1 MQRLIPMIDNSG
13 VRYLIP
19 EDRVDEFRADMGEVA
34 EARRYRDKD
43 GQHYTIPQ
51 DQDEAFR
58 ADMPDAVPVRSYTM
72 ADGTRRD
79 FTMSEMS
86 KFLRSKEYRE
96 SEDNPQNLDR
106 IPETEYYWYNHDV
119 DPNNIKGTGISINP
133 ADYDTKLTPEQERG
147 FQAWRAKLDR
157 GLQYDGDYDLRGA
170 YLDNVQS
177 AISDSDGKPHM
188 SDKFKKPNHKTFSVH
203 SKYAKDFPELAGD
216 WDGNNYILP
225 KAEID
230 LRNMGSPTWAGVK
243 GALAGAA
250 EGAYYGGKNAVAK
263 VVTAIP
269 EAAASVGEAVGNAV
283 NLGGNAKNPVG
294 DWLRES
300 GRQIKRW
307 LEENI
312 RGDKYDED
320 GNLVMS
326 GLTKDLGYEDT
337 LTKIGETAG
346 DAAAMAVKF
355 APAAVAGPA
364 YTETILASD
373 GINAFADTFD
383 RAKAAGYSDAQA
395 NLAGTAAGLINYYG
409 AKLMMKGGAATKDIA
424 NPLLRA
430 LASTA
435 FTGAAT
441 GAQAV
446 GNKGVKNVIEGKPI
460 TEGMLGA
467 AGEGFVEGAQF
478 HLINE
483 VGTNAR
489 PAMNIR
495 RETREM
501 REMRK
506 QNLLTAIETPEG
518 RAFVDGIV
526 KNDGVDAAIRARKE
540 GKDVSRRMGAA
551 ADLPDN
557 MSAAERNAVIDG
569 IAKAR
574 EAQAER
580 VRTKMDDVQAQSL
593 ADAIGGTVGDMNDP
607 NFEKVW
613 IKAVGQ
619 IKDATELD
627 DPAKRAEIVWNAVK
641 EVFGAEADG
650 NDGVKREAVF
660 DEQSLRE
667 KNIRNR
673 NNRIERRIAEQN
685 LGERKI
691 IKEMQEEA
699 DTLPPDQPVLSG
711 GEDLMRQQAN
721 IYATE
726 DVAGAKSY
734 STWLKKRGQKD
745 TESNRVKWF
754 ESYASRKPDA
764 KSVEGTK
771 VRAERK
777 AEMED
782 YERADAERKA
792 REAREEST
800 LQPQET
806 RIEVGKTAERIAEPE
821 EAGKAQWPEYK
832 AWLKNKGRDDTAKS
846 WNRFVMENE
855 LDPNLRVDTKDQQS
869 YSAFRER
876 MEGLVEPQKPRRFPK
891 DQEAAAQAEEQR
903 GAEMRMNRN
912 SDFRK
917 LKDAGLSDE
926 DAGYYLTYGKE
937 AFYKRRVEQWEA
949 SRVKAQK
956 QGQKFE
962 EPKPERESLDYDA
975 LLAEQKSRMEAA
987 DKAAADAAHEERG
1000 KGLAEAFADWREESV
1015 KAQKQGKKS
1024 PEPTA
1029 EVEDVR
1035 AKAEAD
1041 SVVQRLNAEWQK
1053 AKTPAERNA
1062 IKVQLIDRLKQLGIG
1077 AIERGT
1083 SAAEKP
1089 AEPAK
1094 PQPADNAPSHAPQ
1107 ETKPTSRTE
1116 GAEGKEA
1123 RNSASV
1129 VTVGSMTERMTAKGR
1144 IVDSV
1149 VKVNDDGSVI
1159 IREQTFR
1166 KGNDKPYRET
1176 DRTYSADEAA
1186 QIIGNKTPTTTKTIR
1201 VPDGKGKMVE
1211 KPKGG
1216 NDYDS
1221 LVESYKSNEERL
1233 TEAVNSGNEV
1243 ARLEALIEQAKTELK
1258 LRKAEVGMTK
1268 TFDRTANMS
1277 LTNNA
1282 LKNRISD
1289 LMEALASERGRM
1301 VEKPAPSPE
1310 AATKILTPTA
1320 KPAPEASAPVV
1331 DKSKGGEVAVEAPD
1345 SVEAKIGAMPY
1356 GQDRRKAQFDYMDA
1370 EVKKAKGAIKGKFT
1384 KGKDK
1389 KWTTE
1394 DKSVSPTITVKVP
1407 ADGEFTVANNPDG
1420 IALLEKMSAKLKA
1433 QVKDSE
1439 KELPTGHKNAR
1450 SPFIDKDG
1458 KRRIIDTPE
1467 TVWTKDKPSATPK
1480 SPSLAVKK
1488 PAKNVTVEDAAE
1500 IVEPFVDKV
1509 RKSLTKPHVG
1519 DGVVVATDGRRLVI
1533 VDVPGAKESGEKY
1546 PNWEQVIPK
1555 KTAHEAKFSTEEL
1568 YTKLEQAKVVA
1579 DGENN
1584 VVEIYE
1590 LPDGS
1595 LGVRAKG
1602 EIDFDTRAPSAEY
1615 STHEKMPKDARLVGT
1630 FNVDFLLDATKTAAK
1645 MGDKEMRIGYN
1656 DSHSPVVHRGNGYKQ
1671 VIMPLRLGSVEPAD
1685 RLTALRSD
1693 AKVKSWAQKNG
1704 YSVVDGE
1711 VSPRAVTEYLRSQ
1724 TKKAVAATKRLFK
1737 DAEVEVKDR
1746 DWDAE
1751 IDGENGALRDK
1762 EGRVVGTFD
1771 PATKKVTLYR
1781 GADERTVYHEL
1792 IGHGVEDWARR
1803 NNTALHGKLTEL
1815 ARTAPRELVED
1826 VRSRYPDADEA
1837 TLTKE
1842 IIARIAEGKGLE
1854 NIKLKDAPK
1863 TWYAKAYV
1871 AVKDALVGFMEKI
1884 GLNRID
1890 LSKTDDMTPSEA
1902 MDYLMREIGKGK
1914 TLGEI
1919 GTADA
1924 QGKMSRA
1931 EKWANKYY
1939 DRHTSLGKVSK
1950 EAADAKALQPGRE
1963 AEFEIMKFNPKK
1975 EEFKKLLKDG
1985 NVTGNEVD
1993 EYMRAVAAKERNAAD
2008 GRESSG
2014 MSDERINAT
2023 LRFYENHPRINAIK
2037 RAADFMWRLQDEG
2050 MRERIRSGL
2059 VSEAEYAEWKT
2070 REEHHVPFRSAIDEN
2085 GDHIAWNDPRGVAG
2099 HEFVQHEGRYS
2110 ESGSPTAWMF
2120 EEYANAHLRAIEN
2133 DTRKVLADAVSRDA
2147 SLGSIETNPNLRES
2161 RLNGDGGDR
2170 NVVSYKD
2177 VGENGRAVVKHIV
2190 LKGERGA
2197 AAASSY
2203 TNRDL
2208 MNKSPLLKKTQ
2219 AFMRFW
2225 SSTAT
2230 EWSPTFALRNTFA
2243 DNVDLA
2249 AVVLA
2254 EKGAKEG
2261 SAWIKDYAKN
2271 RVAVAKEVWRFAHKG
2286 KVDAN
2291 STLGRYVREGG
2302 MIGGF
2307 QREGYGDLV
2316 KQFSAEDIAK
2326 DFSNGGNR
2334 AKAVAKKV
2342 FGLVGAVNTYAE
2354 LMTRVSAFKTNLDN
2368 GMSAKD
2374 AALWSRRISV
2384 DFSRKGNVTPVT
2396 NTLYMFSNSTI
2407 GATIRQLE
2415 AVKTAWKTPQGK
2427 RALLGLAAFGVAEA
2441 LLEHAMNAD
2450 SDEEREKKGEA
2461 TGKDVNEFTRKTSLY
2476 VRAGGRV
2483 FRAPTHED
2491 PLMKIVYAANAATRV
2506 ALGTMSKEDFAKEVG
2521 LGIVE
2526 DVPRFFGQG
2535 SKNVDAGFNTWVPTA
2550 LQPLVQGIENK
2561 DYAGRPI
2568 YRPKYNESLP
2578 DSSNGR
2584 KSTQAQYKWA
2594 AETVNELTGGNKGRK
2609 GSVDIAPETVK
2620 LISESLGKNVGK
2632 DIGNAIDVGW
2642 NLLTGNFGELDSR
2655 RAPFV
2660 RDVVRKTE
2668 GNDNRYFEAVR
2679 RFNADKLDLQ
2689 TRDKARNWKDGERRA
2704 YYEAHPHLRKNG
2716 GTSTRVERL
2725 INGHTDG
2732 DTHIP
2737 GINDLRR
2744 MEGGERR
2751 VKTAAGWKWRAYDWP
2766 AEKVEEFKRKRL
2778 KKQAKVLAIMGD

>member
-13 VRYLIP
+13 VRYSIP
-19 EDRVDEFRADMGEVA
+19 EDRVDEFRADMGKNASEG
-34 EARRYRDKD
+34 RRYRGKD
-43 GQHYTIPQ
+43 GTHYTIPQ

-58 ADMPDAVPVRSYTM
+58 ADMPDAVPVRTM
-72 ADGTRRD
+72 QMSDGTKRD
-79 FTMSEMS
+79 FTNAEMS
-86 KFLRSKEYRE
+86 RYLRSREYRE
-96 SEDNPQNLDR
+96 SED
-106 IPETEYYWYNHDV
+106 Y
-119 DPNNIKGTGISINP
+119 IK
-133 ADYDTKLTPEQERG
+133 PEQKSVAYEG
-147 FQAWRAKLDR
+147 F
-157 GLQYDGDYDLRGA
+157 
-170 YLDNVQS
+170 
-177 AISDSDGKPHM
+177 
-188 SDKFKKPNHKTFSVH
+188 
-203 SKYAKDFPELAGD
+203 
-216 WDGNNYILP
+216 
-225 KAEID
+225 
-230 LRNMGSPTWAGVK
+230 K
-243 GALAGAA
+243 GALSGALS
-250 EGAYYGGKNAVAK
+250 GAYAGGKSALGK
-263 VVTAIP
+263 VVSAIP
-269 EAAASVGEAVGNAV
+269 ELVAGATEAVGNAV
-283 NLGGNAKNPVG
+283 NLGGNAPNAVG
-294 DWLRES
+294 NWFRDS
-300 GRQIKRW
+300 GRSVKKW
-307 LEENI
+307 LDDNVKSSVA
-312 RGDKYDED
+312 D
-320 GNLVMS
+320 N
-326 GLTKDLGYEDT
+326 LGYEDWS
-337 LTKIGETAG
+337 TKMSEIAG
-346 DAAAMAVKF
+346 DAAGMAVKF
-355 APAAVAGPA
+355 APAAAAGPA
-364 YTETILASD
+364 FMESVFATD
-373 GINAFADTFD
+373 GINAYTSSFEA
-383 RAKAAGYSDAQA
+383 AKASGASDFDA
-395 NLAGTAAGLINYYG
+395 NLAGAASGLIAYYGGKLLMKGNAATSEIKSVLGKALGGIGWDAAVMAAQQAGEKGVQNAIEGNPITQDMLGAGLE
-409 AKLMMKGGAATKDIA
+409 
-424 NPLLRA
+424 
-430 LASTA
+430 
-435 FTGAAT
+435 GAAT
-441 GAQAV
+441 GAQFRIFNEGSHV
-446 GNKGVKNVIEGKPI
+446 RNV
-460 TEGMLGA
+460 
-467 AGEGFVEGAQF
+467 V
-478 HLINE
+478 
-483 VGTNAR
+483 
-489 PAMNIR
+489 
-495 RETREM
+495 RETKQM
-501 REMRK
+501 REMRRE
-506 QNLLTAIETPEG
+506 NLLTAAENTNG
-518 RAFVDGIV
+518 GAFLDSLMGGEEMNSAV
-526 KNDGVDAAIRARKE
+526 RARRNGE
-540 GKDVSRRMGAA
+540 DVSRKMGKAL
-551 ADLPDN
+551 DLPDN
-557 MSAAERNAVIDG
+557 MSVKERNAVVDAVIR
-569 IAKAR
+569 AR
-574 EAQAER
+574 DAQAER

-641 EVFGAEADG
+641 EVFGAEAEG

-660 DEQSLRE
+660 DERSLRE

-721 IYATE
+721 IYTTE

-876 MEGLVEPQKPRRFPK
+876 MEGLAEPQKPRRFPK
-891 DQEAAAQAEEQR
+891 DQEAAARAEEHR

-949 SRVKAQK
+949 SRAKAQK
-956 QGQKFE
+956 QGRKFE
-962 EPKPERESLDYDA
+962 EPKPERESFDYDA
-975 LLAEQKSRMEAA
+975 LLAEQKSRMDAA

-1053 AKTPAERNA
+1053 ATTPAERNA
-1062 IKVQLIDRLKQLGIG
+1062 IKTQLIDRLKQLGIG

-1083 SAAEKP
+1083 TAAEKP

-1094 PQPADNAPSHAPQ
+1094 PLTADNATSHAPQ
-1107 ETKPTSRTE
+1107 ETKPTISSE
-1116 GAEGKEA
+1116 GAEGKEV
-1123 RNSASV
+1123 RNSTSV

-1176 DRTYSADEAA
+1176 DKTYSADEAA
-1186 QIIGNKTPTTTKTIR
+1186 QIIGNETPTTTKTVR

-1211 KPKGG
+1211 KQKGG
-1216 NDYDS
+1216 NDYDA
-1221 LVESYKSNEERL
+1221 LVESYKSNEDRL

-1289 LMEALASERGRM
+1289 LMEALASERGQTEKIPDGRSRM
-1301 VEKPAPSPE
+1301 VEKPAPSTETE
-1310 AATKILTPTA
+1310 AKSVAL
-1320 KPAPEASAPVV
+1320 APSSKASAPVV
-1331 DKSKGGEVAVEAPD
+1331 E
-1345 SVEAKIGAMPY
+1345 
-1356 GQDRRKAQFDYMDA
+1356 
-1370 EVKKAKGAIKGKFT
+1370 KAKGGDAKPKMTNAEAEAEFRKFINGEEDARAEEVVAQLGPKEAQRILAFATKDFRMSDAAKNRSDELQAYISTMGGKETPLGNKLGGGSARQKYDAALKKQFDAEREAAMKPLNDAIRAKADAVLAGMK
-1384 KGKDK
+1384 
-1389 KWTTE
+1389 
-1394 DKSVSPTITVKVP
+1394 
-1407 ADGEFTVANNPDG
+1407 DGETKNG
-1420 IALLEKMSAKLKA
+1420 IKKEIDELLA
-1433 QVKDSE
+1433 KDSL
-1439 KELPTGHKNAR
+1439 K
-1450 SPFIDKDG
+1450 
-1458 KRRIIDTPE
+1458 
-1467 TVWTKDKPSATPK
+1467 
-1480 SPSLAVKK
+1480 
-1488 PAKNVTVEDAAE
+1488 
-1500 IVEPFVDKV
+1500 
-1509 RKSLTKPHVG
+1509 
-1519 DGVVVATDGRRLVI
+1519 
-1533 VDVPGAKESGEKY
+1533 
-1546 PNWEQVIPK
+1546 
-1555 KTAHEAKFSTEEL
+1555 
-1568 YTKLEQAKVVA
+1568 
-1579 DGENN
+1579 
-1584 VVEIYE
+1584 
-1590 LPDGS
+1590 
-1595 LGVRAKG
+1595 KG
-1602 EIDFDTRAPSAEY
+1602 EIDRLKLLLDRAPSSDNKIEVPLGKTGSLKVADNIGALL
-1615 STHEKMPKDARLVGT
+1615 TARDNLRGLGRDAAR
-1630 FNVDFLLDATKTAAK
+1630 KYY
-1645 MGDKEMRIGYN
+1645 EI
-1656 DSHSPVVHRGNGYKQ
+1656 S
-1671 VIMPLRLGSVEPAD
+1671 EAD
-1685 RLTALRSD
+1685 RLSALRSD

-1815 ARTAPRELVED
+1815 ARTAPKELIDD

-1863 TWYAKAYV
+1863 MWYAKAYV

-1931 EKWANKYY
+1931 EKWANEYY

-2014 MSDERINAT
+2014 MSDERIDAT
-2023 LRFYENHPRINAIK
+2023 LRFDENHPRIDAIK
-2037 RAADFMWRLQDEG
+2037 RAADFMWKLQDEG

-2059 VSEAEYAEWKT
+2059 VSEAEYAEWKA
-2070 REEHHVPFRSAIDEN
+2070 REEHHVPFRSAVDEN
-2085 GDHIAWNDPRGVAG
+2085 GDHITWNDPRGVAG

-2147 SLGSIETNPNLRES
+2147 SLGSVETNPNLRES

-2177 VGENGRAVVKHIV
+2177 ISENGRAVVKHIV

-2230 EWSPTFALRNTFA
+2230 EWSLTFALRNTFA

-2261 SAWIKDYAKN
+2261 GAWIKDYVKN
-2271 RVAVAKEVWRFAHKG
+2271 RVAVAKEVWRFARKG
-2286 KVDAN
+2286 EVDAN
-2291 STLGRYVREGG
+2291 STLGRYVKEGG

-2384 DFSRKGNVTPVT
+2384 DFNRKGNVTPVT

-2415 AVKTAWKTPQGK
+2415 AVKTAWKTPQGR

-2476 VRAGGRV
+2476 VRVGGRV

-2584 KSTQAQYKWA
+2584 KSTQAQYTWA

-2642 NLLTGNFGELDSR
+2642 NLLTGNFSELDSR
-2655 RAPFV
+2655 RSPFI

-2778 KKQAKVLAIMGD
+2778 EKQAKVLAIMGD

>member
-13 VRYLIP
+13 VRYSIP
-19 EDRVDEFRADMGEVA
+19 EDRVDEFRADMGENA
-34 EARRYRDKD
+34 SEGRRYRGKD
-43 GQHYTIPQ
+43 GTHYTIPQ

-58 ADMPDAVPVRSYTM
+58 ADMPDAVPVRTM
-72 ADGTRRD
+72 QMSDGTKRD

-96 SEDNPQNLDR
+96 SKDYAESQDVMRNGKYGKRNDGTWKGSGYLGELPIKGGGVATEYSVGVNIDGK
-106 IPETEYYWYNHDV
+106 ETEIPTLVPTLTKDEV
-119 DPNNIKGTGISINP
+119 SLMTDDIIPNGKEIPQSILNK
-133 ADYDTKLTPEQERG
+133 AVEFARSRMANGESVW
-147 FQAWRAKLDR
+147 ANS
-157 GLQYDGDYDLRGA
+157 GA
-170 YLDNVQS
+170 
-177 AISDSDGKPHM
+177 
-188 SDKFKKPNHKTFSVH
+188 
-203 SKYAKDFPELAGD
+203 
-216 WDGNNYILP
+216 P
-225 KAEID
+225 KAPE
-230 LRNMGSPTWAGVK
+230 MGSPFLAGFK
-243 GALAGAA
+243 GALSGALSGAYAGGKSALSKVVSAVPELVAGA
-250 EGAYYGGKNAVAK
+250 
-263 VVTAIP
+263 T
-269 EAAASVGEAVGNAV
+269 EAVGNAA
-283 NLGGNAKNPVG
+283 NLGGNAPNAVG
-294 DWLRES
+294 NWFRDS
-300 GRQIKRW
+300 GRGVKKW
-307 LEENI
+307 LDDNVKSSVA
-312 RGDKYDED
+312 D
-320 GNLVMS
+320 N
-326 GLTKDLGYEDT
+326 LGYEDWS
-337 LTKIGETAG
+337 TKMSEIAG
-346 DAAAMAVKF
+346 DAAGMAVKF
-355 APAAVAGPA
+355 APAAAAGPA
-364 YTETILASD
+364 FMESVFATD
-373 GINAFADTFD
+373 GINAYTSSFEA
-383 RAKAAGYSDAQA
+383 AKANGASDFDA
-395 NLAGTAAGLINYYG
+395 NLAGAASGLIAYYGGKLLMKGNAATSEIKSVLGKALGGIGWDAAVMAAQQAGEKGVQNAIEGNPITQDMLGAGLE
-409 AKLMMKGGAATKDIA
+409 
-424 NPLLRA
+424 
-430 LASTA
+430 
-435 FTGAAT
+435 GAAT
-441 GAQAV
+441 GALFRIFNEGSRV
-446 GNKGVKNVIEGKPI
+446 RNV
-460 TEGMLGA
+460 
-467 AGEGFVEGAQF
+467 V
-478 HLINE
+478 
-483 VGTNAR
+483 
-489 PAMNIR
+489 
-495 RETREM
+495 RETKQM
-501 REMRK
+501 REMRRE
-506 QNLLTAIETPEG
+506 NLLTAAENTNG
-518 RAFVDGIV
+518 GAFLDSLMGGEEMNSAV
-526 KNDGVDAAIRARKE
+526 RARRNGE
-540 GKDVSRRMGAA
+540 DVSRKMGKEL
-551 ADLPDN
+551 DLPDN
-557 MSAAERNAVIDG
+557 MSVKERNAVVDAVIR
-569 IAKAR
+569 AR
-574 EAQAER
+574 DAQAER
-580 VRTKMDDVQAQSL
+580 VRTRMDDVQAQSL

-660 DEQSLRE
+660 DERSLRE
-667 KNIRNR
+667 KNKQNLKERNVSAM
-673 NNRIERRIAEQN
+673 ERDAAEQRA
-685 LGERKI
+685 GMKAAEQEDTQAKI
-691 IKEMQEEA
+691 
-699 DTLPPDQPVLSG
+699 
-711 GEDLMRQQAN
+711 
-721 IYATE
+721 
-726 DVAGAKSY
+726 
-734 STWLKKRGQKD
+734 
-745 TESNRVKWF
+745 
-754 ESYASRKPDA
+754 DA
-764 KSVEGTK
+764 KINAK
-771 VRAERK
+771 I
-777 AEMED
+777 
-782 YERADAERKA
+782 AD
-792 REAREEST
+792 
-800 LQPQET
+800 Q
-806 RIEVGKTAERIAEPE
+806 
-821 EAGKAQWPEYK
+821 KAQKEEF
-832 AWLKNKGRDDTAKS
+832 A
-846 WNRFVMENE
+846 
-855 LDPNLRVDTKDQQS
+855 
-869 YSAFRER
+869 
-876 MEGLVEPQKPRRFPK
+876 VEMHEK
-891 DQEAAAQAEEQR
+891 AQAEYDER
-903 GAEMRMNRN
+903 MAAYEEARAKRAAEM
-912 SDFRK
+912 K
-917 LKDAGLSDE
+917 K
-926 DAGYYLTYGKE
+926 TGKAVTE
-937 AFYKRRVEQWEA
+937 LP
-949 SRVKAQK
+949 
-956 QGQKFE
+956 
-962 EPKPERESLDYDA
+962 PKPDYDA

-1000 KGLAEAFADWREESV
+1000 KGLAVAFADWREESV

-1041 SVVQRLNAEWQK
+1041 SVVQRLNAKWQK

-1094 PQPADNAPSHAPQ
+1094 PQPADNAPSRAPR
-1107 ETKPTSRTE
+1107 ETEPTISSE
-1116 GAEGKEA
+1116 GAEGKGA

-1221 LVESYKSNEERL
+1221 LVESYKSNEDRL

-1289 LMEALASERGRM
+1289 LMEALAIERGQTEKISDGRGRM
-1301 VEKPAPSPE
+1301 VEKPAQTPE
-1310 AATKILTPTA
+1310 TKTKSVA
-1320 KPAPEASAPVV
+1320 PAPAPKATAPVV
-1331 DKSKGGEVAVEAPD
+1331 EKAMGEE
-1345 SVEAKIGAMPY
+1345 
-1356 GQDRRKAQFDYMDA
+1356 
-1370 EVKKAKGAIKGKFT
+1370 
-1384 KGKDK
+1384 
-1389 KWTTE
+1389 
-1394 DKSVSPTITVKVP
+1394 
-1407 ADGEFTVANNPDG
+1407 
-1420 IALLEKMSAKLKA
+1420 
-1433 QVKDSE
+1433 
-1439 KELPTGHKNAR
+1439 
-1450 SPFIDKDG
+1450 
-1458 KRRIIDTPE
+1458 
-1467 TVWTKDKPSATPK
+1467 
-1480 SPSLAVKK
+1480 
-1488 PAKNVTVEDAAE
+1488 
-1500 IVEPFVDKV
+1500 
-1509 RKSLTKPHVG
+1509 TKPKMTN
-1519 DGVVVATDGRRLVI
+1519 AEAEAEFRKFI
-1533 VDVPGAKESGEKY
+1533 YGE
-1546 PNWEQVIPK
+1546 E
-1555 KTAHEAKFSTEEL
+1555 
-1568 YTKLEQAKVVA
+1568 
-1579 DGENN
+1579 
-1584 VVEIYE
+1584 
-1590 LPDGS
+1590 
-1595 LGVRAKG
+1595 
-1602 EIDFDTRAPSAEY
+1602 DTRAEEVVTQLGPEKAQSILASATKDFKMSDAAKDRSDKLQAY
-1615 STHEKMPKDARLVGT
+1615 ISTMGGKETPLGNPGGGNARQKYDTALKKRFDAEREAAMKPLNDAIRAKADAVLADMKDGETKNGIKKEIDELLAKDSLKKSEINRLKL
-1630 FNVDFLLDATKTAAK
+1630 LLDRAPSSGNKIEVPLGKAGSLKVADNIGALLTAR
-1645 MGDKEMRIGYN
+1645 DN
-1656 DSHSPVVHRGNGYKQ
+1656 LRG
-1671 VIMPLRLGSVEPAD
+1671 LGRDAARKYYEVAEAD
-1685 RLTALRSD
+1685 RLAALRSD
-1693 AKVKSWAQKNG
+1693 AKVRSWAQKNG

-1724 TKKAVAATKRLFK
+1724 TKKAVVATKRLFK

-1746 DWDAE
+1746 DWNAE
-1751 IDGENGALRDK
+1751 IDGENGAIRDS
-1762 EGRVVGTFD
+1762 EGRIVGTFD

-1863 TWYAKAYV
+1863 AWYAKAYV

-1919 GTADA
+1919 GTEDA
-1924 QGKMSRA
+1924 QGKMTSA

-2014 MSDERINAT
+2014 MSDERIDAT

-2059 VSEAEYAEWKT
+2059 VSEAEYAEWKA

-2170 NVVSYKD
+2170 NVVSYKE

-2261 SAWIKDYAKN
+2261 GAWIKDYAKN

-2384 DFSRKGNVTPVT
+2384 DFNRKGNVTPVT

-2415 AVKTAWKTPQGK
+2415 AVKTAWKTPEGR

-2441 LLEHAMNAD
+2441 LLEHAMNVD

-2476 VRAGGRV
+2476 VRVGGRV

-2535 SKNVDAGFNTWVPTA
+2535 GKNVDAGFNTWVPTA

-2732 DTHIP
+2732 DTYVP

-2778 KKQAKVLAIMGD
+2778 EKQAKVLAIMGD